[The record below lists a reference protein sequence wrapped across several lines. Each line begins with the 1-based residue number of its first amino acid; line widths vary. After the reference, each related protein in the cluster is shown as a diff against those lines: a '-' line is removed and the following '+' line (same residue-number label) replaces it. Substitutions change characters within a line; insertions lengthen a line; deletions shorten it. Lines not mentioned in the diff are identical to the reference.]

1 MFEGKVEVRSSGELI
16 DKLHQILLRGNSNIK
31 PYKNAIITIEKLHP
45 KALAPAQRYVL
56 RSELR
61 KIEQL
66 RWAIDAEYGQDILR
80 LNGYL
85 KIEYPESEIVTH
97 YEYGLGKLEPV
108 GEVTEPIPA
117 KTIDILPPVVEE
129 YIDYN
134 GYIRPLVC
142 DGMHRAFLAYQM
154 DMPLHVAYVR
164 GVNKN
169 YPYYSYP
176 LPEKWNNIEIL
187 DVIPKGYIKKFHVAK
202 DHKFLYRDF
211 NSQFRNVGDSRPY
224 DKPAESEGPTGPI
237 GQCEMGKENARAAMQ
252 NREAE
257 NSSSWV

>member
-1 MFEGKVEVRSSGELI
+1 MFDGNVEVRSAGEL
-16 DKLHQILLRGNSNIK
+16 
-31 PYKNAIITIEKLHP
+31 IEKLHAVSLRGDKNVKP
-45 KALAPAQRYVL
+45 YDKAKITIERLHPRALAPVQRYVL
-56 RSELR
+56 KSELR

-66 RWAIDAEYGQDILR
+66 RWDIEKEYSQDILR

-85 KIEYPESEIVTH
+85 KVSYPGCDGPSEYVGLEI
-97 YEYGLGKLEPV
+97 LE
-108 GEVTEPIPA
+108 

-129 YIDYN
+129 HIDYN

-164 GVNKN
+164 GINKN

-187 DVIPKGYIKKFHVAK
+187 DKIPEGYIKKFHVAK

-211 NSQFRNVGDSRPY
+211 NSQFQNIGDSRPY
-224 DKPAESEGPTGPI
+224 NE
-237 GQCEMGKENARAAMQ
+237 
-252 NREAE
+252 
-257 NSSSWV
+257 